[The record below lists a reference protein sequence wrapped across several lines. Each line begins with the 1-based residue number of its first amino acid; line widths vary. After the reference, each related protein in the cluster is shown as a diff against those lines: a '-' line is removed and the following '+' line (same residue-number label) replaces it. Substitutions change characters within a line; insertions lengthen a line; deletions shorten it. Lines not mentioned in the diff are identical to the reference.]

1 MIQRIQTIYLLFAS
15 ALTGLTAYFDLAV
28 YYSGDQEIYK
38 YKLLGMEA
46 AAEGESFV
54 PGNWIVQVVLVAAS
68 ALLALFIL
76 FKFKNRKLQLKL
88 GQLNYLLLAAIV
100 LSVYFSVK
108 NLEHLDPLAE
118 IENLKAVY
126 WIGFYLPV
134 AAIAF
139 QFLAIRG
146 IKRDEALVKSVERLR
161 G

>member
-1 MIQRIQTIYLLFAS
+1 MIQRVQTIYLFIAS
-15 ALTGLTAYFDLAV
+15 ILTGLTAWFDLAV
-28 YYSGDQEIYK
+28 FYASDTEIFKYNLFGMQAVGEGD
-38 YKLLGMEA
+38 
-46 AAEGESFV
+46 SFV

-68 ALLALFIL
+68 ALLALFII

-88 GQLNYLLLAAIV
+88 GQLNYLLLVAII

-108 NLEHLDPLAE
+108 NLAHLNPLNE

-126 WIGFYLPV
+126 WIGFYMPV

-139 QFLAIRG
+139 QFLANRG
-146 IKRDEALVKSVERLR
+146 IKKDEALVKSVERLR